1 MNRVAQTF
9 RLWVR
14 RGSRSALVLAARR
27 RRNSQPET
35 AALPRRG
42 LAARAADRVR
52 GNLRPNP
59 VWVASL
65 AIILAF
71 IAGPARG
78 LDWPQW
84 RGPNR
89 NGISQETSLLKEW
102 PKDGPKLLWQ
112 QKNIGN
118 GYSTPAIVGD
128 RIYLLSNQGLENE
141 FVQALSTKDGSRVW
155 STPIGKVGNPKQDPN
170 YPAAR
175 STPTVVGDSLYALG
189 SDGDLVCLETASGK
203 ERWRKSLR
211 ADFGGKPGEWAYAE
225 SPLVDAEA
233 VVCTPGGSDATLVAL
248 NRKSGDVVWKC
259 PVPGG
264 DEAAY
269 ASAIVV
275 EAAGV
280 KQYVQFLQ
288 KGLVSVD
295 AKTGK
300 FLWRH
305 DKTAQGSPAVII
317 TPLADKEYVYS
328 GAYRVGGG
336 LIKPVGK
343 DGVIKIEEIYFSP
356 KLPVGIGGVVKVGD
370 YLFGSTGQ
378 GLLCVEFKT
387 GEIKWEERGLGP
399 ASWLFADNRLYLH
412 GENGDVAIIEP
423 SSEVY
428 REKGRFTPP
437 EQPKRVNQMEKA
449 WAYPVIANGRLYI
462 RDVGSLWCY
471 GIKVEK

>member
-1 MNRVAQTF
+1 MTLNQP
-9 RLWVR
+9 
-14 RGSRSALVLAARR
+14 SRHPSKEGRI
-27 RRNSQPET
+27 T
-35 AALPRRG
+35 A
-42 LAARAADRVR
+42 
-52 GNLRPNP
+52 
-59 VWVASL
+59 VASL

-71 IAGPARG
+71 IAGPARA

-89 NGISQETSLLKEW
+89 NGSSQETGLLKEW

-112 QKNIGN
+112 QKNIGA
-118 GYSTPAIVGD
+118 GYSTPAVVGD
-128 RIYLLSNQGLENE
+128 RIYLLSNEGLENE

-155 STPIGKVGNPKQDPN
+155 STPLGKVGNPKQDPN

-175 STPTVVGDSLYALG
+175 STPTVWDDVLYALG
-189 SDGDLVCLETASGK
+189 SDGDLVCLRTASGQ
-203 ERWRKSLR
+203 ERWRKNLR
-211 ADFGGKPGEWAYAE
+211 ADFGGKPGTWAYAE
-225 SPLVDAEA
+225 SPLVDGDALI
-233 VVCTPGGSDATLVAL
+233 CTPGGSAATLVGL
-248 NRKSGDVVWKC
+248 NRKNGDGFWKC

-269 ASAIVV
+269 SSAIIV

-288 KGLVSVD
+288 NGLVSVE
-295 AKTGK
+295 ARTGK

-305 DKTAQGSPAVII
+305 DRTAKGSPAVII
-317 TPLADKEYVYS
+317 TPLADREYIYS

-336 LIKPVGK
+336 LIKAVMK
-343 DGVIKIEEIYFSP
+343 DGVVKVEEVYFSA

-387 GEIKWEERGLGP
+387 GEIKWEERALGP
-399 ASWLFADNRLYLH
+399 ASWLSADGRLYLH
-412 GENGDVAIIEP
+412 GENGDVAIIEASP
-423 SSEVY
+423 EAY

-437 EQPKRVNQMEKA
+437 EQPKRANQLEKA
-449 WAYPVIANGRLYI
+449 WSYPVIANGRLYI
-462 RDVGSLWCY
+462 RDTSSLWCY
-471 GIKVEK
+471 DIQAGK